1 MRELL
6 EGTGEN
12 KCDFTPLG
20 VQEEESHEYP
30 SLYTLPG
37 HGTPD

>member
-12 KCDFTPLG
+12 TCDFTPLG
-20 VQEEESHEYP
+20 VQEESHGHS
-30 SLYTLPG
+30 SLHTLPG
-37 HGTPD
+37 HGTPA